1 MVGQKYKKIA
11 PESLYLKLGSGA
23 MSTKEQ
29 IQNNCTLSHEDLIA
43 TKTTAN
49 LKVEVP
55 SVQPAALMPYI
66 KNKSE
71 LIIPGN
77 CPEKYK
83 WWKDGQSVFETF
95 S

>member
-1 MVGQKYKKIA
+1 LHLISQ
-11 PESLYLKLGSGA
+11 SS
-23 MSTKEQ
+23 
-29 IQNNCTLSHEDLIA
+29 IA

-55 SVQPAALMPYI
+55 SVQPEALMPYI
-66 KNKSE
+66 KNKYE

-83 WWKDGQSVFETF
+83 W
-95 S
+95 